1 MQSTESA
8 DISVVV
14 LDMTKI
20 FSSSCTVFFIPSVT
34 IQECGNC
41 VTNE

>member
-14 LDMTKI
+14 LDMIKI
-20 FSSSCTVFFIPSVT
+20 ISSSCIVFFHSICNHTGVFKL
-34 IQECGNC
+34 CDK
-41 VTNE
+41 